1 VDLQKLH
8 LVFLPA
14 LAGTLAA
21 GCAAKPA
28 AEPVFPAFSV
38 ESFAGEIRTLAS
50 DEFEGRRPATAGEEK
65 TVAFIEQAFRA
76 AGLKP
81 GVGDSY
87 RQPVPFVELTT
98 RPADTF
104 NVDGPGGKSLTL
116 RYGDQAVYWT
126 KRVEQ
131 QVGLDKSELVFVG
144 YGIVEPAMGW
154 NDYAGLDMHGKT
166 AVILVNDPGFA
177 IGDPTLF
184 KGRAMTY
191 HGRWTYKFE
200 EAARQGAAGA
210 IIIHEEAPAA
220 YPWDVVR
227 NGAARPQLVIDD
239 AGKAGPRV
247 AVEGWMTNDA
257 AAQVFAVAG
266 LDYAALKAKA
276 VQRGFRPV
284 PMGLTASTW
293 VRNGIRRAT
302 SSNVVGIL
310 PGTRRPNEYIALTAH
325 WDHLGRALA
334 FSGDSVFNGA
344 VDNATGTAGL
354 LELARAFGAVRPQ
367 PERSVVFVAFTGEEY
382 GLLGSEYYADHPT
395 VPLSQV
401 AGGINIDGMVVTGR
415 THDVIVIGYGSSE
428 LEDDLRAAAARQG
441 RVLVQ
446 EPTPEKGYYYRS
458 DHFNLAKKGVP
469 MIYAKSGIDS
479 VAHGKEWGL
488 EQQADYVANRYHK
501 PSDEFDANWDLG
513 GAIEDLDLYFAIS
526 YQLTQETRFPNWYPG
541 NEFRA
546 IRDRSRAGNEA
557 Q

>member
-1 VDLQKLH
+1 MRPGAA
-8 LVFLPA
+8 PA
-14 LAGTLAA
+14 VALFGALMAA
-21 GCAAKPA
+21 CAASA
-28 AEPVFPAFSV
+28 APELPTFSA
-38 ESFAGEIRTLAS
+38 EQLAGEIKTLAS
-50 DEFEGRRPATAGEEK
+50 DEFEGRRPATPGEEK
-65 TVAFIEQAFRA
+65 TVAFIENAFRT

-98 RPADTF
+98 RPDDTF
-104 NVDGPGGKSLTL
+104 RVAGPDGKSLSL
-116 RYGDQAVYWT
+116 KYGDQAVYWT
-126 KRVEQ
+126 KRVVP
-131 QVGLDKSELVFVG
+131 QVSLDASELVFVG

-154 NDYAGLDMHGKT
+154 NDYAGVDMKGKT
-166 AVILVNDPGFA
+166 AVILINDPGFETNDA
-177 IGDPTLF
+177 TLF

-210 IIIHEEAPAA
+210 IIVHEEAPAA
-220 YPWDVVR
+220 YPWAVVQ
-227 NGAARPQLVIDD
+227 NGAARPQLVIDSSQ
-239 AGKAGPRV
+239 AEPRV
-247 AVEGWMTNDA
+247 AVEGWMTRDA
-257 AAQVFAVAG
+257 ASEVFAAAG
-266 LDYAALKAKA
+266 LDFATLKAKA
-276 VQRGFRPV
+276 VTRGFKPV
-284 PMGLTASTW
+284 PIGLTASTS

-302 SSNVVGIL
+302 SSNVVGVL
-310 PGTRRPNEYIALTAH
+310 PGSKRPGEYVVLTAH

-334 FSGDSVFNGA
+334 FSGDAIFNGA

-354 LELARAFGAVRPQ
+354 LELARAFGTVRPA

-395 VPLSQV
+395 VPLDKV
-401 AGGINIDGMVVTGR
+401 AGGINIDGMSVNGR
-415 THDVIVIGYGSSE
+415 TNDVVVIGYGSSE
-428 LEDDLRAAAARQG
+428 LEDDLREAAAKQH

-488 EQQADYVANRYHK
+488 AQQADYVSNRYHK
-501 PSDEFDANWDLG
+501 PSDEFDPNWDLG
-513 GAIEDLDLYFAIS
+513 GAVQDLEMYFAIS
-526 YQLTQETRFPNWYPG
+526 YQLAQQTRFPNWYPG

-546 IRDRSRAGNEA
+546 IRDRSLAGK
-557 Q
+557 

>member
-1 VDLQKLH
+1 MRPGAAPAVALFGALMAACAASAAP
-8 LVFLPA
+8 VLPTFSA
-14 LAGTLAA
+14 EPLAGAI
-21 GCAAKPA
+21 K
-28 AEPVFPAFSV
+28 
-38 ESFAGEIRTLAS
+38 TLAS
-50 DEFEGRRPATAGEEK
+50 DEFEGRRPATPGEEK
-65 TVAFIEQAFRA
+65 TVAFIENAFRT

-98 RPADTF
+98 RPDDTF
-104 NVDGPGGKSLTL
+104 RVAGPDGKSLSL
-116 RYGDQAVYWT
+116 KYGDQAVYWT
-126 KRVEQ
+126 KRVVP
-131 QVGLDKSELVFVG
+131 QVSLDASELVFVG

-154 NDYAGLDMHGKT
+154 NDYAGVDMKGKT
-166 AVILVNDPGFA
+166 AVILINDPGFETNDA
-177 IGDPTLF
+177 TLF

-210 IIIHEEAPAA
+210 IIVHEEAPAA
-220 YPWDVVR
+220 YPWAVVQ
-227 NGAARPQLVIDD
+227 NGAARPQLVIDSSQ
-239 AGKAGPRV
+239 AEPRV
-247 AVEGWMTNDA
+247 AVEGWMTRDA
-257 AAQVFAVAG
+257 ASEVFAAAG
-266 LDYAALKAKA
+266 LDFATLKVQA
-276 VQRGFRPV
+276 VKRGFKPV
-284 PMGLTASTW
+284 PIGLTASTS

-302 SSNVVGIL
+302 SSNVVGVL
-310 PGTRRPNEYIALTAH
+310 PGSKRPGEYVVLTAH

-334 FSGDSVFNGA
+334 FSGDAIFNGA

-354 LELARAFGAVRPQ
+354 LELARAFGTVRPA

-395 VPLSQV
+395 VPLDKV
-401 AGGINIDGMVVTGR
+401 AGGINIDGMSVNGR
-415 THDVIVIGYGSSE
+415 TNDVVVIGYGSSE
-428 LEDDLRAAAARQG
+428 LEDDLREAAAKQH

-488 EQQADYVANRYHK
+488 AQQADYVSNRYHK
-501 PSDEFDANWDLG
+501 PSDQYDPNWDLG
-513 GAIEDLDLYFAIS
+513 GAVQDLELYFAIS
-526 YQLTQETRFPNWYPG
+526 YQLAQQARFPSWYPG

-546 IRDRSRAGNEA
+546 IRDRSLAGK
-557 Q
+557 